1 MTTRPR
7 RVDALLAEALESS
20 GTRARGGNGAKNP
33 SAGMQLLLRLR
44 IMFAESAIP
53 GLRVILGLSHPVR
66 RLAWTAALAALV
78 YVGLND
84 LYIVFR
90 EYFEY
95 ADTVD
100 VMWARSPEG
109 MALPA
114 VTVCNVNQ
122 LREDNATQREEFH
135 KWIAELQRRN
145 ETTAKLLGHQRENMV
160 VSCLVGGKDCNTP
173 EHLQVKVYGPYGN
186 CFCLGCNLSAERE
199 KIQTAY
205 SPDQGVRLLLNLE
218 LNEYLPH
225 TTEAGF
231 VVSVHQPGVQVDFRD
246 SIFLLPCHTTMIS
259 VTQSIYFRLE
269 PPYRNPCQR
278 GFPEK
283 YREYIPQDRVYT
295 RKACRQICAQLHVIA
310 ACGCQSHDYD
320 TVDRSLSDICN
331 EDDEELRYQ
340 SITGKEENS
349 NVPKLVKG
357 ELTVIEHDTQVKDIE
372 NVPVELI
379 PPRKTPDNIFVLNV
393 YSSPRCRKHRFHVLF
408 KRALDIAQEQQLFI
422 GGDFNAVHTARGY
435 KHDQP
440 KGRHLWET
448 AQLAGLELVTDI
460 AAPTR
465 QGNSVSTD
473 TTLDLAFPCN
483 KGKVTW
489 RNTMQDLG
497 SDHYI
502 IFIEAEGG
510 PQEHNAGRQMKITN
524 WELLRQNRDKQQI
537 EDRKDIEQWTDQL
550 RRNIER
556 ATQMMPPTAGLDTYQ

>member
-20 GTRARGGNGAKNP
+20 GTRARGGSGVKNS

-53 GLRVILGLSHPVR
+53 RPSR
-66 RLAWTAALAALV
+66 
-78 YVGLND
+78 LND

-122 LREDNATQREEFH
+122 VRWSVFCGDIELNRSTASRMARKNLHKREEFH

-283 YREYIPQDRVYT
+283 YREYIPPDRVYT

-331 EDDEELRYQ
+331 EDDEELSER
-340 SITGKEENS
+340 S
-349 NVPKLVKG
+349 
-357 ELTVIEHDTQVKDIE
+357 
-372 NVPVELI
+372 
-379 PPRKTPDNIFVLNV
+379 KT
-393 YSSPRCRKHRFHVLF
+393 SAHV
-408 KRALDIAQEQQLFI
+408 
-422 GGDFNAVHTARGY
+422 
-435 KHDQP
+435 
-440 KGRHLWET
+440 
-448 AQLAGLELVTDI
+448 
-460 AAPTR
+460 
-465 QGNSVSTD
+465 
-473 TTLDLAFPCN
+473 
-483 KGKVTW
+483 
-489 RNTMQDLG
+489 
-497 SDHYI
+497 
-502 IFIEAEGG
+502 
-510 PQEHNAGRQMKITN
+510 
-524 WELLRQNRDKQQI
+524 
-537 EDRKDIEQWTDQL
+537 
-550 RRNIER
+550 
-556 ATQMMPPTAGLDTYQ
+556 